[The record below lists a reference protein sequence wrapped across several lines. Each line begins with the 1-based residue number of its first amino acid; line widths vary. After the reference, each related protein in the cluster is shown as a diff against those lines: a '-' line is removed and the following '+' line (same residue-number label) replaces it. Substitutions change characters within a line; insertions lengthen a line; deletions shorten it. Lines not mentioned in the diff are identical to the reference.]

1 MNLTETLENLRVSY
15 KKHTLDFNDCH
26 LDPHQQFNRW
36 LEEAVK
42 SECDEPNALILS
54 TIKNNRPHART
65 VLLKGMIDNKF
76 IFYTNYLSAKGLQI
90 EENPFVCLT
99 FLWLP
104 LQRQVRIEGRV
115 SKVEAQVSDDY
126 FQKRPRDNQL
136 GAIASPQSQRVKSRE
151 ELESL
156 FRETDTKFAQDKNLI
171 RPPHWGGYA
180 VEANYFEFW
189 QGRESRMH
197 DRIIYEKNNDIW
209 NRSRLAP

>member
-15 KKHTLDFNDCH
+15 KKHTLDINDCH

-90 EENPFVCLT
+90 DDNPYVCLT

-104 LQRQVRIEGRV
+104 LQRQIRIEGRV
-115 SKVEAQVSDDY
+115 SKVEGKISDDY

-136 GAIASPQSQRVKSRE
+136 GAIASPQSQKVKSRE
-151 ELESL
+151 ELERL
-156 FRETDTKFAQDKNLI
+156 FKETDSKFAQDENLI

-197 DRIIYEKNNDIW
+197 DRIIYEKNNDLW

>member
-151 ELESL
+151 ELERL
-156 FRETDTKFAQDKNLI
+156 FRETDTKFAQATNLI